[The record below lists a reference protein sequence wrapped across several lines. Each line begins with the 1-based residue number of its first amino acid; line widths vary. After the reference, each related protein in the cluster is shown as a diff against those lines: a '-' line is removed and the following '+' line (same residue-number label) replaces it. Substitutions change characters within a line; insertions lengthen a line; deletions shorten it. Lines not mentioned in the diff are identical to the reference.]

1 MTKPTLP
8 RNLPVAESCP
18 VSLLLLTEL
27 LLGKRNEK
35 VVVKRA
41 MAQVQDGACP
51 GQEGASS
58 KFAGIQDMEGERNW
72 NGENAEE
79 PLSHQDGSETRK
91 TLRKHLGNWF
101 RSRRVLTVLLVLS
114 VLLNVVAVA
123 VLAGKSHGEIPVTP
137 KGPQFVACPEDW
149 IGYNRVCYYLSRE
162 EGTWEQARDRCSELG
177 ASLAVLSDKAMGFL
191 FRLNGNLD
199 YWLGLRRRGERFQW
213 VDGSSYNSSVPVL
226 GDSECVYLGH
236 RRFRS
241 GVCSAQRPYLCN
253 RPQDRLQ

>member
-1 MTKPTLP
+1 MP
-8 RNLPVAESCP
+8 
-18 VSLLLLTEL
+18 
-27 LLGKRNEK
+27 
-35 VVVKRA
+35 
-41 MAQVQDGACP
+41 QVQDGACP

-58 KFAGIQDMEGERNW
+58 KFAVIQDMDGERNW

-101 RSRRVLTVLLVLS
+101 RSRRVVTVLLVLS

-123 VLAGKSHGEIPVTP
+123 VLSGKSHGEIPVTP

-149 IGYNRVCYYLSRE
+149 VGYNRVCNYFSWDWR
-162 EGTWEQARDRCSELG
+162 TWEQAQHRCSELG

-199 YWLGLRRRGERFQW
+199 YWLGLWRQGERFQW
-213 VDGSSYNSSVPVL
+213 VDGSSYNSSLEVL
-226 GDSECVYLGH
+226 GNSECVYLADH
-236 RRFRS
+236 KLRS
-241 GVCSAQRPYLCN
+241 EDCSKQLPYLCSK
-253 RPQDRLQ
+253 PQPHL